1 MFELIENFDKQLFLW
16 LNGMHSPLLD
26 DVMYYVSAMWI
37 FTPFYLFLVWLLVKT
52 LDLKKSIIAILF
64 IGLLIGF
71 ADQTST
77 RVKHSVKRYR
87 PTHNL
92 EIKHQVH
99 TVNDYKGGVYGFF
112 SGHASNSFGIA
123 MYLLLLLQAKR
134 PYIKWWLLAWAG
146 LTSYSRI
153 YLGVHY
159 PSDILLGML
168 SGIFW
173 GYVVYKLVNYV
184 FKKYIDR
191 PILD

>member
-77 RVKHSVKRYR
+77 RVKHAVKRYR

-92 EIKHQVH
+92 EIQHQVH